1 MYRKLFAL
9 LSILT
14 VLALV
19 LTACQPAATPTAP
32 TKSAGSG
39 QQPVA
44 TTEAVKPTEAKT
56 EAPAATEAPAGTAA
70 PEATET
76 AAPTPTY
83 LPMATA
89 EAGKIQV
96 RWFVGLGTGTDP
108 EQQLVQKKVVDD
120 FNASQTKIQ
129 LILEV
134 VPYNS
139 AIDTLS
145 TEIASGNGPD
155 IVGPVGWSGSN
166 AFYGQWLDLKDQIT
180 KNKYDVS
187 DFDPALVS
195 MYQTEEGQ
203 VGLPF
208 AVYPGAV
215 FYQKKMFD
223 EAGLAYPPA
232 KYGEKYKM
240 PDGTEVA
247 WNWDTLTKIAKILT
261 VDKNNKDATQDG
273 FDKTQIVQFGFDPQY
288 MAPFHLADYYAGA
301 AKVFT
306 GAKKGEYKAALPD
319 SWKAALK
326 WWFDGM
332 WGPQPYIPDGAK
344 EQSADYA
351 SGNPFDG
358 GKVAM
363 AITQSWYTCCIGEA
377 GDSWEL
383 AVLPA
388 DASGKINGRV
398 DADTFR
404 VWKGTKHPDEAF
416 QVLTYL
422 LGTGAQELTKTYGAM
437 PARKSMLD
445 AWFKD
450 KKEQFPF
457 VQNWDIFNVNL
468 AYPDVPSGEGYMPN
482 WTEAWNRTTTFQTLM
497 QNNGTMVVRTQ

>member
-1 MYRKLFAL
+1 M
-9 LSILT
+9 
-14 VLALV
+14 
-19 LTACQPAATPTAP
+19 ATP
-32 TKSAGSG
+32 
-39 QQPVA
+39 
-44 TTEAVKPTEAKT
+44 
-56 EAPAATEAPAGTAA
+56 
-70 PEATET
+70 
-76 AAPTPTY
+76 
-83 LPMATA
+83 
-89 EAGKIQV
+89 EAGKTQI

-108 EQQLVQKKVVDD
+108 EQQVTQKKIVDA
-120 FNASQTKIQ
+120 FNASQSKIQ

-139 AIDTLS
+139 STDTLS

-166 AFYGQWLDLKDQIT
+166 AFYGQWLDLKDLIA
-180 KNKYDVS
+180 KNKYDVT

-240 PDGTEVA
+240 PDGTEVD

-261 VDKNNKDATQDG
+261 VDKNNKDATQEG
-273 FDKTQIVQFGFDPQY
+273 FDKTQIVQYGFDPQY

-301 AKVFT
+301 AKVYT
-306 GAKKGEYKAALPD
+306 GDKKGDYKAALPD
-319 SWKAALK
+319 GWKAAMK
-326 WWFDGM
+326 WWYDGM

-363 AITQSWYTCCIGEA
+363 AVTQSWYTCCITEA

-383 AVLPA
+383 GVLPA
-388 DASGKINGRV
+388 DANGKINGRV

-422 LGTGAQELTKTYGAM
+422 LGPAAQELTKTYGAM
-437 PARKSMLD
+437 PAHKSMLD

-497 QNNGTMVVRTQ
+497 QNNGTMDFDAEYQKMLDDLTTIFNK

>member
-1 MYRKLFAL
+1 
-9 LSILT
+9 
-14 VLALV
+14 
-19 LTACQPAATPTAP
+19 
-32 TKSAGSG
+32 
-39 QQPVA
+39 
-44 TTEAVKPTEAKT
+44 
-56 EAPAATEAPAGTAA
+56 
-70 PEATET
+70 
-76 AAPTPTY
+76 
-83 LPMATA
+83 
-89 EAGKIQV
+89 V

-108 EQQLVQKKVVDD
+108 EQQIAQKTVVDA
-120 FNASQTKIQ
+120 FNASQDKIQ

-139 AIDTLS
+139 AVDTLS

-166 AFYGQWLDLKDQIT
+166 AFYGQWLDLKDLIA
-180 KNKYDVS
+180 KNKYDAS

-215 FYQKKMFD
+215 FYQTKMFD
-223 EAGLAYPPA
+223 EAGLPYPPA

-240 PDGTEVA
+240 PDGSEVA
-247 WNWDTLTKIAKILT
+247 WNWDTVTQVAKILT
-261 VDKNNKDATQDG
+261 VDKNGKDATQEG
-273 FDKTQIVQFGFDPQY
+273 FDKTQIVQYGFDPQF
-288 MAPFHLADYYAGA
+288 MNPFHLANYLAGG
-301 AKVFT
+301 AKVYT

-319 SWKAALK
+319 SWKAAFK
-326 WWFDGM
+326 WWYDGM

-344 EQSADYA
+344 EQSADYG
-351 SGNPFDG
+351 SGNPFNG

-363 AITQSWYTCCIGEA
+363 AVTQSWYTCCVDAA

-383 AVLPA
+383 GVLPA

-404 VWKGTKHPDEAF
+404 IWKGTKHADETF
-416 QVLTYL
+416 QVLSYL
-422 LGTGAQELTKTYGAM
+422 LGPASQELTKTYGAM
-437 PARKSMLD
+437 PAHKSMLD

-450 KKEQFPF
+450 KQAQYPF
-457 VQNWDIFNVNL
+457 VKNWEIFQIDL

-497 QNNGTMVVRTQ
+497 QNNATMDFDAEYNKMVEDLTTIFNK

>member
-1 MYRKLFAL
+1 MKRFYQIASL
-9 LSILT
+9 LML
-14 VLALV
+14 LAMLA
-19 LTACQPAATPTAP
+19 ACGGPQPAAT
-32 TKSAGSG
+32 
-39 QQPVA
+39 Q
-44 TTEAVKPTEAKT
+44 
-56 EAPAATEAPAGTAA
+56 APAAEAVATETPAAAAPAAGE
-70 PEATET
+70 EATAT

-108 EQQLVQKKVVDD
+108 EQQIAQKKVVDD
-120 FNASQTKIQ
+120 FNASQSKIQ

-139 AIDTLS
+139 AVDTLS

-180 KNKYDVS
+180 KSNYDVS

-215 FYQKKMFD
+215 FFQKKMFD

-240 PDGTEVA
+240 PDGSEVD
-247 WNWDTLTKIAKILT
+247 WNWETLTKVAQILT

-273 FDKTQIVQFGFDPQY
+273 FDKTQIVQYGFDPQY
-288 MAPFHLADYYAGA
+288 MAPFHLTDYYSGA
-301 AKVFT
+301 AKVYT
-306 GAKKGEYKAALPD
+306 GDKKGDYKAALPE
-319 SWKAALK
+319 SWKTALK
-326 WWFDGM
+326 WWYDGM
-332 WGPQPYIPDGAK
+332 WGAHPFIPDGAK

-363 AITQSWYTCCIGEA
+363 AITQSWYTCCIGDA
-377 GDSWEL
+377 GNSWEL

-404 VWKGTKHPDEAF
+404 IWKGTKHADEAF
-416 QVLTYL
+416 QALSYL
-422 LGTGAQELTKTYGAM
+422 LGTAAQELTKTYGAM
-437 PARKSMLD
+437 PAHKSMLD

-450 KKEQFPF
+450 KQTEYPF
-457 VQNWDIFNVNL
+457 VKNWDIFNVNL

-497 QNNGTMVVRTQ
+497 QNNGTMDFNAEYDKMVNDLTTIFNK